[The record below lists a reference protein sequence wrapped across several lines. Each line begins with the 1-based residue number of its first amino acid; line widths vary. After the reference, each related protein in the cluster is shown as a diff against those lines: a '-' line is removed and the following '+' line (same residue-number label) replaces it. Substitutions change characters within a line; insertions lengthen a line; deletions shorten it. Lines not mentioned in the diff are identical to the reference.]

1 MTDNNSKQPLVEKT
15 KLVPPSTGG
24 PETIEDDLM
33 DGDGEHSLCVNRNV
47 SKNQKI
53 NTKV

>member
-1 MTDNNSKQPLVEKT
+1 MTENNSKEPLVEKT
-15 KLVPPSTGG
+15 QQVPPSTGG
-24 PETIEDDLM
+24 PEIIEDDLM
-33 DGDGEHSLCVNRNV
+33 DGDGEHSLSVNRNV

>member
-1 MTDNNSKQPLVEKT
+1 MTENSSKEPFVEKT

-24 PETIEDDLM
+24 AETIEDDLM
-33 DGDGEHSLCVNRNV
+33 DGDGEHSVSVNRNV